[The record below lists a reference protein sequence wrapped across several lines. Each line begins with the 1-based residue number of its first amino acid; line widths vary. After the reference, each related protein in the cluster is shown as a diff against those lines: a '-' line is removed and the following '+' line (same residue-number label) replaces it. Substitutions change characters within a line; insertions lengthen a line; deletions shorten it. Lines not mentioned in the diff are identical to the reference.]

1 MEYNLIM
8 KKYYNVYL
16 THKKELTEHIVYAS
30 TPVEAKKIFGKL
42 QELKDWPGLTAVEV
56 KK

>member
-1 MEYNLIM
+1 M
-8 KKYYNVYL
+8 KRYYNVYL
-16 THKKELTEHIVYAS
+16 TNKKELTEHIIYAS

-42 QELKDWPGLTAVEV
+42 QQLNVGPNKLTAVEV

>member
-1 MEYNLIM
+1 M
-8 KKYYNVYL
+8 KSYYNVYL
-16 THKKELTEHIVYAS
+16 TNKKELTEHIIYAS

-42 QELKDWPGLTAVEV
+42 QELKDLSGLTAVEV